1 MAPAAPVDAHRRTAR
16 AIALALAVALALAL
30 PALLRAFGLDYY
42 LSLATRIVVF
52 AIAATSLNLVL
63 GYGGMVSFG
72 HAAFVGI
79 GAYATA
85 ILISEGVTSGTLHLA
100 VTLAASAAAALL
112 IGAISLRTRGVY
124 FIMITLAFA
133 QMLFYL
139 ANSVKGYGGDEGLNI
154 RARSLFSLGGY
165 VLDLKN
171 PLALWYVAVGVLA
184 VALLALA
191 RFAPSR
197 FGRAVLALRDDEVRA
212 EALGFATYR
221 LRLVVFVA
229 AGMLGGVAGALSVN
243 LQGYV
248 SPNVLHWTQS
258 GTLMVMVILGGVATL
273 WGGVAG
279 AAVLLLLQ
287 EVLAAYTEHAEF
299 WVGWVLLAVV
309 IFARRGLVGLWT
321 APRSP

>member
-1 MAPAAPVDAHRRTAR
+1 MTLASKRSFAAAL
-16 AIALALAVALALAL
+16 AIAALAVAL
-30 PALLRAFGLDYY
+30 PFLLRALGFDFY
-42 LSLATRIVVF
+42 LSLASRIVVY

-72 HAAFVGI
+72 HAAFVGL
-79 GAYATA
+79 GAYVTGVM
-85 ILISEGVTSGTLHLA
+85 ISEGVQSGSAHLA
-100 VTLAASAAAALL
+100 AVVIVTALAALA

-139 ANSVKGYGGDEGLNI
+139 ANSVKGYGGDEGLNV
-154 RARSLFSLGGY
+154 RARSLFSLGGW

-171 PLALWYVAVGVLA
+171 PLALYYVALAVLA
-184 VALLALA
+184 ASLVALA
-191 RFAPSR
+191 RFVPSR
-197 FGRAVLALRDDEVRA
+197 LGRAMLAIRDDEVRA
-212 EALGFATYR
+212 EAIGFATYR
-221 LRLVVFVA
+221 YKLVVFVA
-229 AGMLGGVAGALSVN
+229 AGVLGGIAGALSVN

-258 GTLMVMVILGGVATL
+258 GTLMVMVILGGVATV

-287 EVLAAYTEHAEF
+287 EVLGSWTEHGEF
-299 WVGWVLLAVV
+299 WTGWVLLAVV
-309 IFARRGLVGLWT
+309 LFARRGLVGIALSK
-321 APRSP
+321 RSGAGA